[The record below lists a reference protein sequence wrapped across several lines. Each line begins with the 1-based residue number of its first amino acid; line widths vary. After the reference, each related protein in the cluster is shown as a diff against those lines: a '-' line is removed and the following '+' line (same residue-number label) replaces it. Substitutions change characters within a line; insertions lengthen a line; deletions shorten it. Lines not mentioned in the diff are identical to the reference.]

1 MAIGVGAAALEGA
14 INGTIEVIVG
24 DSTVQEAIIDGVIS
38 VGISAFSG
46 AEPSDFAKGSV
57 FDEAVE
63 AFGDVAKKGA
73 HPDAKKTAQKLFR
86 KKKSKQ

>member
-38 VGISAFSG
+38 VGISAFSV
-46 AEPSDFAKGSV
+46 AEPSDFAKGGV

-63 AFGDVAKKGA
+63 AFGDVAKKE
-73 HPDAKKTAQKLFR
+73 PILLRKKQHKNFFAR
-86 KKKSKQ
+86 KKSKQ